1 MKSLTNL
8 VRNVYFSAA
17 MTVATTFG
25 LNCAYNINGIS
36 PEGNKPT
43 TCYFR
48 FDGEE
53 STKLTKEDYTFPK
66 EKPKATEGPKGPKK
80 KDNTLLYIIGTAIA
94 GAAIGAVVEHNRKHH
109 DHYDSGGNE
118 GNGNPGGQ

>member
-1 MKSLTNL
+1 MKSLSNL
-8 VRNVYFSAA
+8 VRNVYFITAIGIS
-17 MTVATTFG
+17 TLFG
-25 LNCAYNINGIS
+25 VNCAGYTINGIS

-53 STKLTKEDYTFPK
+53 SAELTKGDYTFPK
-66 EKPKATEGPKGPKK
+66 EKPKAAEGPKK
-80 KDNTLLYIIGTAIA
+80 KDNTLLYIISTALTS
-94 GAAIGAVVEHNRKHH
+94 AAIGGIIIVSNKKHH